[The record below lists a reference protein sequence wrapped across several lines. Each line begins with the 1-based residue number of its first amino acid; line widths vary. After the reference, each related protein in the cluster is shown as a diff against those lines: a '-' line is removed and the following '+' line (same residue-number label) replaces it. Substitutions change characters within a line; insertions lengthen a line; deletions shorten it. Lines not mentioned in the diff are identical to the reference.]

1 MLDGATGLPA
11 VFLATGWMQCRR
23 YLAMLCYQSF
33 VLIVI
38 GTTIS
43 ARGEGISLHVG
54 GPDVATC
61 LRVQG
66 RLTYDKHR
74 KKLFRV

>member
-1 MLDGATGLPA
+1 
-11 VFLATGWMQCRR
+11 
-23 YLAMLCYQSF
+23 MLCYQSF